1 MIKTSNKEIVE
12 ELVKEIL
19 DEIIELTNEANFN
32 DLIYHFMGD
41 TASKKFDG
49 FKNRIKLF
57 EKLKSGDMK
66 LEEAKKMQNVFKS
79 NLNEISKGRYKS
91 EEQKS
96 ALQNLK
102 LLKLQEAVIKLFNYY
117 SSIAFEAKQ
126 KTIQGKAHPSDLIL
140 CLKLLTPKQMLQ
152 RLSIALS

>member
-1 MIKTSNKEIVE
+1 MIKTSHKEIVE
-12 ELVKEIL
+12 ELVKEIF

-49 FKNRIKLF
+49 FENRIKLF
-57 EKLKSGDMK
+57 EKLKSGDLK
-66 LEEAKKMQNVFKS
+66 LEEAKKLQNVFKS

-91 EEQKS
+91 EEQKI
-96 ALQNLK
+96 AFLNCLNYKK
-102 LLKLQEAVIKLFNYY
+102 LFLFNYY
-117 SSIAFEAKQ
+117 YSIAFQPKQ

-140 CLKLLTPKQMLQ
+140 CLKLLTPKQILQ

>member
-1 MIKTSNKEIVE
+1 MKDKQLQLIKMIKTSHKEIVE
-12 ELVKEIL
+12 ELVKEIF

-49 FKNRIKLF
+49 FENRIKLF
-57 EKLKSGDMK
+57 EKLKSGDLK
-66 LEEAKKMQNVFKS
+66 LEEAKKLQNVFKS

-91 EEQKS
+91 EEQKI

-102 LLKLQEAVIKLFNYY
+102 LFKLQEAVFI
-117 SSIAFEAKQ
+117 
-126 KTIQGKAHPSDLIL
+126 
-140 CLKLLTPKQMLQ
+140 
-152 RLSIALS
+152 